1 MRVYGQ
7 RYQGKTE
14 LVRKR
19 KKWYRQSAI
28 ALFLLYAFFLM
39 VKAGTGRETLA
50 KRFFSYIQNEISMSM
65 TRQYIPT
72 VAYMAEGRQEQT
84 LSDFLLEKVTD
95 QIPLIGYADTIRTY
109 DTAIES
115 SLSEEEI
122 VALEGKDEAE
132 VEARQMAEA
141 ASRENQDCI
150 VAEMEQENAQA
161 GADAAAEAA
170 EQPEAPDNTAVSS
183 QPLVEIPREKLN
195 DFDYLIQHY
204 YTVDKST
211 TINRSQLVVQN
222 LLNKDCTI
230 QKTTEDVPQIL
241 IYHTHGSE
249 GYADSTPGDPN
260 TSVIAVGNRLTQL
273 LQDTYGYHV
282 LHDTGIYDTDR
293 DHAYNVA
300 APVIQKILQD
310 HPSIEVVID
319 LHRDGVA
326 DTTRLAANIN
336 GVDMAQVMFFNG
348 LSKTTAT
355 GDIDYLRNPYIE
367 DNLAMSLKMQLAA
380 TELYPG
386 FTRKIYL
393 KSYRYNMHLCPKS
406 LLIEVGAQTNTLQE
420 AVNAMDPLAQVLD
433 RVLSGK

>member
-1 MRVYGQ
+1 M
-7 RYQGKTE
+7 GKMLKVT
-14 LVRKR
+14 RKR
-19 KKWYRQSAI
+19 KRKERSVRWIVR
-28 ALFLLYAFFLM
+28 
-39 VKAGTGRETLA
+39 GTGFLVLFFTALIAVFAIHNTNLWNRLQYQICYQMLKQYAPLLASGSEVQSLYIEEDDTTMYDMQSESQLSYEQILA
-50 KRFFSYIQNEISMSM
+50 KKD
-65 TRQYIPT
+65 P
-72 VAYMAEGRQEQT
+72 QETQA
-84 LSDFLLEKVTD
+84 
-95 QIPLIGYADTIRTY
+95 AD
-109 DTAIES
+109 A
-115 SLSEEEI
+115 SEENNVTTEDQT
-122 VALEGKDEAE
+122 GSGNT
-132 VEARQMAEA
+132 QMGENGNSSVEA
-141 ASRENQDCI
+141 ASASVGGN
-150 VAEMEQENAQA
+150 M
-161 GADAAAEAA
+161 
-170 EQPEAPDNTAVSS
+170 VS
-183 QPLVEIPREKLN
+183 LEKLN

-211 TINRSQLVVQN
+211 TINSSQLVVQN
-222 LLNKDCTI
+222 LLNKNCTI

-249 GYADSTPGDPN
+249 GYADSVEGDPN
-260 TSVIAVGNRLTQL
+260 TSVIAVGNRLTQI

-300 APVIQKILQD
+300 APAIQKILQD

-326 DTTRLAANIN
+326 DTTRLATNIN

-393 KSYRYNMHLCPKS
+393 KSYRYNMHLMPKY
-406 LLIEVGAQTNTLQE
+406 LLIEAGAQTNTVKEMQRSMKVL
-420 AVNAMDPLAQVLD
+420 ADLLDTVVDP
-433 RVLSGK
+433 

>member
-1 MRVYGQ
+1 MLKQYAPLLASGSAV
-7 RYQGKTE
+7 
-14 LVRKR
+14 
-19 KKWYRQSAI
+19 QS
-28 ALFLLYAFFLM
+28 LYIEEDDTTMYDMQSESQLSY
-39 VKAGTGRETLA
+39 EQILA
-50 KRFFSYIQNEISMSM
+50 KKDL
-65 TRQYIPT
+65 
-72 VAYMAEGRQEQT
+72 QETQA
-84 LSDFLLEKVTD
+84 
-95 QIPLIGYADTIRTY
+95 AD
-109 DTAIES
+109 A
-115 SLSEEEI
+115 SEEN
-122 VALEGKDEAE
+122 KDISVDQTDSGNTQTGENGNPS
-132 VEARQMAEA
+132 VEA
-141 ASRENQDCI
+141 ASVSASAGENL
-150 VAEMEQENAQA
+150 
-161 GADAAAEAA
+161 
-170 EQPEAPDNTAVSS
+170 VS
-183 QPLVEIPREKLN
+183 LEKLN

-211 TINRSQLVVQN
+211 TINSSQLVVQN
-222 LLNKDCTI
+222 LLNKNCTI

-249 GYADSTPGDPN
+249 GYADSVEGDPN
-260 TSVIAVGNRLTQL
+260 TSVIAVGNRLTQI

-300 APVIQKILQD
+300 APAIQKILQD

-326 DTTRLAANIN
+326 DTTRLATNIN

-433 RVLSGK
+433 KVLSGK